1 MKQQWFVVV
10 LLLVAAAAATEK
22 QKSDKKH
29 NKISEIEKKLDAL
42 LELEAELE
50 NEIIDAAKDEEEGDA
65 EEEEA
70 QDMQREDPKIY
81 QIDVQEVRHRLRGGD
96 RPQEEGEE
104 GLCSVD
110 RPQEEGERT
119 CVYETDPGR
128 REAYLRKSVRGPTV
142 KRPTHGEDCDLHRQR
157 CLCEDGLAGCQD
169 DKYKH
174 LHIDYYGQCQQLP
187 ECEPEDLADF
197 PRRMREWLF
206 SVMRDMADRHILSAH
221 YEKLEREA
229 EDDETQK
236 WSNAVVWKW
245 CDLDG
250 PPKDK
255 VVSRHELFPLRAP
268 LLTLEHCIAPF
279 LDSCDPNDD
288 HKITLKEWGVCL
300 KLDEVG
306 HIHLGGFLSIVSIFL
321 EDVADMD
328 DLCEDIRDQEAKP
341 VKKI

>member
-81 QIDVQEVRHRLRGGD
+81 QIDVQEDPCAGVPCPAGRSCVVTMSGKGAC
-96 RPQEEGEE
+96 QCVTACEE
-104 GLCSVD
+104 
-110 RPQEEGERT
+110 
-119 CVYETDPGR
+119 ETDPR
-128 REAYLRKSVRGPTV
+128 RRVCSNHNETWM
-142 KRPTHGEDCDLHRQR
+142 TDCDLHRQR

-300 KLDEVG
+300 KLDE
-306 HIHLGGFLSIVSIFL
+306 